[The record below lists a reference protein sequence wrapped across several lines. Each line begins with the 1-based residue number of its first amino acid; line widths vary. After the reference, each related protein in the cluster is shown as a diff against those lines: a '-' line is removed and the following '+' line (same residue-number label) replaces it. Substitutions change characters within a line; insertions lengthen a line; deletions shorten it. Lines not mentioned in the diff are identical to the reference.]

1 MTKDKK
7 IILIT
12 SIAIGLIVIVSFV
25 LTGFKLYSN
34 WQEKNSSGQLYIV
47 IKQYAVA

>member
-25 LTGFKLYSN
+25 LTGFKEAEWN
-34 WQEKNSSGQLYIV
+34 EKML
-47 IKQYAVA
+47 